1 MCAAMEQQKPRI
13 TLDKPANYRIVFQGY
28 LDESWSDYVGGM
40 TISAEEDENQNYMT
54 ILTGQVRDQAMLV
67 GVLTTVY
74 NLSHLPLLSVECI
87 SVDSRE

>member
-1 MCAAMEQQKPRI
+1 MEQQKPRI
-13 TLDKPANYRIVFQGY
+13 TLDKSTNYRIVFQGY

-67 GVLTTVY
+67 GIITTVY
-74 NLSHLPLLSVECI
+74 NLSRLPLLSVECI
-87 SVDSRE
+87 SVD